1 MSRKI
6 FVLFAV
12 LVLASAIAWAKPPFY
27 VSFASDD
34 YHEGPTFT
42 GSGADIHGK
51 ARVDLMLDQQGDFE
65 GGVVIFPSWF
75 TFEAKI
81 GKYTVIPWGANFLHI
96 WDLAG
101 NFSFNHYD
109 IGLGSPFLLGTRFE
123 HAVLTSLSPSATQAG
138 ETMTLQ
144 GSQSTDGVVVFQ
156 DGGPFEAVV
165 NLVFPDDYVGFG
177 SAFAFTFTHVRVG
190 DFVGAPPNVDTG
202 SGKFRE
208 EFKTEGS
215 FSGEGGTFQ

>member
-12 LVLASAIAWAKPPFY
+12 LVLAGTAAWAKPPIY

-42 GSGADIHGK
+42 GLGFNIQGR
-51 ARVDLMLDQQGDFE
+51 ARVDLMLDQQGDGE

-75 TFEAKI
+75 SFKATI
-81 GKYTVIPWGANFLHI
+81 VKYQVIPWGANFLHI
-96 WDLAG
+96 WDLKG
-101 NFSFNHYD
+101 DFGFNHYD
-109 IGLGSPFLLGTRFE
+109 VLLGSPFLLGTKFD
-123 HAVLTSLSPSATQAG
+123 HAVLTSLSPNVNQAG

-144 GSQSTDGVVVFQ
+144 DSQSADAAVAFQ

-165 NLVFPDDYVGFG
+165 NLVYPDDYVAIG
-177 SAFAFTFTHVRVG
+177 SGFAFTFTHVRVG
-190 DFVGAPPNVDTG
+190 EFGFAPPLISTG
-202 SGKFRE
+202 GQFKDEFRA
-208 EFKTEGS
+208 EGS
-215 FSGEGGTFQ
+215 FSGEGGN